1 MSLCP
6 SINHP
11 EMVTNP
17 LESTNTTDGVVE
29 LIDRHDR
36 EILLNRE
43 SFSRKPI
50 LRNVYRDLYGTAS
63 RWLPGET
70 GKRTV
75 VEIGSGMANVRQVI
89 PDCIT
94 TDLFPNEGI
103 DRVED
108 AYALSFE
115 DESVDGFLLLDVF
128 HHLRYPGTALRG
140 MERCLRVGGRI
151 ILLEPDMSLL
161 GRLVYGHFHP
171 EPLGLKDTIQWHAPE
186 AETLA
191 KGGPGYYAA
200 QGNAKRV
207 FVDGEDLEQIAPLR
221 VRQISRIASLSYV
234 ASGGFSGPQ
243 LYPTSCY
250 GLMRWIDRIAGLFP
264 SLFSTRLLVV
274 LEKIPA

>member
-1 MSLCP
+1 
-6 SINHP
+6 
-11 EMVTNP
+11 MVKSP
-17 LESTNTTDGVVE
+17 LESTNTTDGVLE

-36 EILLNRE
+36 EIHLNRE
-43 SFSRKPI
+43 SFSRKPL
-50 LRNVYRDLYGTAS
+50 LRYVYRDLYRLAGDH
-63 RWLPGET
+63 LPGAK
-70 GKRTV
+70 GSRTV
-75 VEIGSGMANVRQVI
+75 VEIGSGMGNVREFI

-108 AYALSFE
+108 AYALGFE
-115 DESVDGFLLLDVF
+115 DKSVDGFLLLDVF
-128 HHLRYPGTALRG
+128 HHLRYPGTALRE
-140 MERCLRVGGRI
+140 MERCLRNGGRVV
-151 ILLEPDMSLL
+151 LLEPDMSLL
-161 GRLVYGHFHP
+161 GRLVYGRFHP
-171 EPLGLKDTIQWHAPE
+171 EPLGLGDSIQWHAPGVE
-186 AETLA
+186 PLS

-250 GLMRWIDRIAGLFP
+250 GLMRWIDRVAGLFP

-274 LEKIPA
+274 LEKTPV